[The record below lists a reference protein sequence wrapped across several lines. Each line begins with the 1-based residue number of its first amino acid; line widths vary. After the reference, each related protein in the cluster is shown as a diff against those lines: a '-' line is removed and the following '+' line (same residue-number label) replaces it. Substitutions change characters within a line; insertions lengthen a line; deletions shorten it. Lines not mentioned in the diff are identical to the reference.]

1 MNYILNFLNKK
12 IKHSKIYNFYKNIL
26 NKMND
31 QTYIK
36 KSTTII
42 KPRQFLFL
50 FTKIIKWY
58 KPSFV
63 SFIKII

>member
-36 KSTTII
+36 SQ
-42 KPRQFLFL
+42 R
-50 FTKIIKWY
+50 
-58 KPSFV
+58 
-63 SFIKII
+63 